1 MPEKQKILKYI
12 LIFLTLLFS
21 FLVWFSV
28 SQAINVPTAS
38 NWGIPILWFSF
49 FFISLSLCLV
59 LIKRLVFAELI
70 ILATFFLSL
79 LFVFIW
85 EGIFQHI
92 LVILISFLFASWG
105 IRRIRQD
112 LKLNIIID
120 LWKTLRTGSAL
131 LIFAFSLIIASQYY
145 WETKNTSLENTLPK
159 FKIDA
164 FSEKLTSKVLSFVN
178 PDFKNL
184 DEENITVDQFILETR
199 KKQFTES
206 LVSEELSNE
215 LFENSQA
222 LVLEEGRRQLSDLA
236 GIKLNGQEKLSD
248 IFSSTVNNRINNLIS
263 PSFSDNSQLPLLH
276 LILAFILFLTVASL
290 GSFLG
295 ILLIPLA
302 NLIFFGFRKS
312 GWVEIIKIQ
321 KEVEE
326 IA

>member
-1 MPEKQKILKYI
+1 MPQKQKILKYI

-21 FLVWFSV
+21 FLAWFSV
-28 SQAINVPTAS
+28 SQAINIPTAS
-38 NWGIPILWFSF
+38 TWGAPIIWFSL
-49 FFISLSLCLV
+49 FFINLSLCLV

-70 ILATFFLSL
+70 ILAAFFLSL

-92 LVILISFLFASWG
+92 LVILVGFLFASWG

-120 LWKTLRTGSAL
+120 LWKTLRTGSTF
-131 LIFAFSLIIASQYY
+131 LILAFSLIIASQYY
-145 WETKNTSLENTLPK
+145 WETRNTSLESTLPK

-164 FSEKLTSKVLSFVN
+164 LSEKLTSTVLSFIN
-178 PDFKNL
+178 SDFKNL
-184 DEENITVDQFILETR
+184 DEEDITVDQFILETR
-199 KKQFTES
+199 KKKFTES

-222 LVLEEGRRQLSDLA
+222 LVLEEGRQQLSDLA
-236 GIKLNGQEKLSD
+236 GMKLSGQEKLSD
-248 IFSSTVNNRINNLIS
+248 IFSSTVNNRINNFIT
-263 PSFSDNSQLPLLH
+263 PSFSENSQLPLLH

-295 ILLIPLA
+295 IFLIPLT
-302 NLIFFGFRKS
+302 NLIFFGLRKINL
-312 GWVEIIKIQ
+312 VEIIKIQ

>member
-145 WETKNTSLENTLPK
+145 WETKNTSLESTLPK
-159 FKIDA
+159 FKIDTL
-164 FSEKLTSKVLSFVN
+164 SEKLTSKFLSSIN

-184 DEENITVDQFILETR
+184 DEESTTVDQFILETR
-199 KKQFTES
+199 KKQSPEGLT
-206 LVSEELSNE
+206 LAELDNN
-215 LFENSQA
+215 FYENSQA

-248 IFSSTVNNRINNLIS
+248 IFSVIVNNRVNNFIA
-263 PSFSDNSQLPLLH
+263 PSFSENSQLPLLH
-276 LILAFILFLTVASL
+276 LILAFILFLTVGSL

-295 ILLIPLA
+295 IFLIPLTK
-302 NLIFFGFRKS
+302 LVFFGLRKN
-312 GWVEIIKIQ
+312 GLVEIVKIQ

>member
-21 FLVWFSV
+21 FLAWFSV

-38 NWGIPILWFSF
+38 TWGAPILWFSF
-49 FFISLSLCLV
+49 FFISLSLCIV
-59 LIKRLVFAELI
+59 LIKHLIRTELVV
-70 ILATFFLSL
+70 LASFLLSL
-79 LFVFIW
+79 LFVFNW
-85 EGIFQHI
+85 EKTFQHLLII
-92 LVILISFLFASWG
+92 LVSILFAFWG

-112 LKLNIIID
+112 LKLNIKID
-120 LWKTLRTGSAL
+120 LWKTLRTGSTFFILAL
-131 LIFAFSLIIASQYY
+131 SLTIASQYY

-164 FSEKLTSKVLSFVN
+164 LSEKLTSKVLSFVN

-206 LVSEELSNE
+206 LASEELSNE

-236 GIKLNGQEKLSD
+236 GVKLNGQEKLSD

-263 PSFSDNSQLPLLH
+263 PSFSENSKLPLLH

-290 GSFLG
+290 SSFLG

-312 GWVEIIKIQ
+312 GWIEIIKIQ